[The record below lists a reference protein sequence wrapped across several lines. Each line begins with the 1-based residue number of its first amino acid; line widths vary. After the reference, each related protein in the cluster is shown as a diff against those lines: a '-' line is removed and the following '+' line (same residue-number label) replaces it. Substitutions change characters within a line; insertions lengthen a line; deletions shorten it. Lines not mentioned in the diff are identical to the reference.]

1 MFYKG
6 RKDQQIK
13 YKGYRIELGEIETAL
28 QSLAPVEHAVVIPVL
43 NADGAITRLTAA
55 VTVNQSCTGKAILQ
69 ALSPLLPQYMWP
81 HSVHILES
89 MPTNANGKCDKNK
102 IKEAILWKK
111 PSANCW

>member
-43 NADGAITRLTAA
+43 NADGAISRLTAA
-55 VTVNQSCTGKAILQ
+55 VTVNQSCTGKSILQ
-69 ALSPLLPQYMWP
+69 ALFPLAAAVYVAPQRAYFREHAHQCKRQMR
-81 HSVHILES
+81 
-89 MPTNANGKCDKNK
+89 
-102 IKEAILWKK
+102 
-111 PSANCW
+111 